1 MFERPQG
8 KAACWGLLMAICAV
22 ANAQVGVDLRAGA
35 SIAAVVQKLSDK
47 RVIFVGENHDRY
59 DHHLNQL
66 AILRE
71 MQRTQPGFAIG
82 LEYFQRFSQDDVDDY
97 IAGKTDEKT
106 FLRATGYYDSWGYD
120 YRLYAPILRFA
131 REQHIPLVA
140 LNVPSGLTSMVSK
153 TGIAALPEEWKNVM
167 PLEMEP
173 AQEPYRDRL
182 RKSFEQHEDKRAEA
196 FERFVEAQLVWD
208 EGMAEISANYLTRHA
223 GSRLVV
229 LAGSGHMV
237 FGDGIPQRL
246 ARRTGAS
253 YAVVLSNS
261 AEIEASMG
269 DVLLL
274 SAPQSLPPAGI
285 LGVKLH
291 DGNVGCSI
299 GDLVPGGAAAK
310 SGLLKDDMFVD
321 IDGQAVHTAAE
332 LKVAL
337 WDRNPG
343 DKVHV
348 RVQRGTATVD
358 VDVEL
363 KAAN

>member
-1 MFERPQG
+1 MFRRPLG
-8 KAACWGLLMAICAV
+8 RTAYWGLLAAFCAV
-22 ANAQVGVDLRAGA
+22 ADAQVGVDLRGGA

-47 RVIFVGENHDRY
+47 RVIFLGETHDRY

-66 AILRE
+66 EAIRQ
-71 MQRTQPGFAIG
+71 MQKLQPGFAIG
-82 LEYFQRFSQDDVDDY
+82 LEYFQRFSQDDLDDY
-97 IAGKTDEKT
+97 IAGKLDET
-106 FLRATGYYDSWGYD
+106 QFLRATNYYDSWGYD

-131 REQHIPLVA
+131 RENHIPLVA
-140 LNVPSGLTSMVSK
+140 LNVPTGLTSMVSK
-153 TGIAALPEEWKNVM
+153 TGIAALPEEWKNVL

-173 AQEPYRDRL
+173 PKEPYRNRL
-182 RKSFEQHEDKRAEA
+182 KKSFEQREDQRPET
-196 FERFVEAQLVWD
+196 FEHFVEAQLVWD
-208 EGMAEISANYLTRHA
+208 EGMAEIAANYLTRHA

-253 YAVVLSNS
+253 YVVVLSNS
-261 AEIEASMG
+261 EEIEAGMG

-274 SAPQSLPPAGI
+274 GPRQSLPPAGI

-291 DGNVGCSI
+291 DGNQGCSI

-310 SGLLKDDMFVD
+310 DGLLKDDMFVD
-321 IDGQAVHTAAE
+321 IDGQAVHTSAE
-332 LKVAL
+332 VKVAL
-337 WDRNPG
+337 WDRKPG

-348 RVQRGTATVD
+348 RVQRGAATVA
-358 VDVEL
+358 VYVEL
-363 KAAN
+363 NAAN